1 MNKFRLEVVS
11 PDGEEFSGEV
21 ESLLVHTDDG
31 DVEIL
36 AGHADF
42 LGSVTVG
49 RVRIIENGVRRVA
62 SMSGG
67 FLSVAKGVARLAAV
81 TFEFAE
87 DIDLARAESARERAE
102 TAIAAAKS
110 DKAHRVAEAKLKRA
124 INRISVSTSQR
135 GR

>member
-42 LGSVTVG
+42 LGSVSVG
-49 RVRIIENGVRRVA
+49 RVRIIENGNRRLA

-67 FLSVAKGVARLAAV
+67 FVSMSKGVCRLAAV

-87 DIDLARAESARERAE
+87 DIDLARAESAKERAE
-102 TAIAAAKS
+102 AALNAAKS
-110 DKAHRVAEAKLKRA
+110 DNEMRVAEAKLKRA
-124 INRISVSTSQR
+124 ISRINVSSSQR